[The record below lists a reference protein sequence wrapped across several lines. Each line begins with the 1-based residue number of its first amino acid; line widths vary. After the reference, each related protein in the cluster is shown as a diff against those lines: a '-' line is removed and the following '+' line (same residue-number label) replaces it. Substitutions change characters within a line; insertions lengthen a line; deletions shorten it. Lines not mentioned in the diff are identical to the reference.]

1 MQSTMMSYPLTLP
14 HLLERAGRY
23 FANSEI
29 VSRLPDRSLHRTS
42 YGDFYRRAR
51 ALAMALTQAGLK
63 RGDRVATLMWN
74 HYAHLEAYFG
84 VPVAGGVVHTLNL
97 RLHPDEI
104 AYIVNDAQDRFLI
117 VDDVLL
123 PLFELFKDRVTF
135 HPNAPNTGASGT
147 PPTLE
152 RIFVVPLTGKPIP
165 PGYESYEELLKS
177 AGAPANE
184 APGGNETSAAK
195 ASGAEF
201 CYPELDENEPAAMCY
216 TSGTTGRPPGVV
228 YSHRSIV
235 LHAFS
240 ILLPDSM
247 GASQRDTVMP
257 VVPMFHVLSWGIP
270 HALAMVG
277 SKLVFP
283 GPHLDAESL
292 LDLIEREQVT
302 FAAGVPTLWLAL
314 LQLLERDGGKHK
326 FAPGLQLLV
335 GGSAAPE
342 AMIRGFDRLG
352 IEVVHA
358 WGMTELSPVGTI
370 SRLRAHM
377 RDLPEDERYAVRS
390 TQGTALPFVDLRVV
404 GDGAKEVCC
413 DGKTMGE
420 LQARGPFV
428 TGRYHNRAHDP
439 EKFTA
444 DGWLRTG
451 DVATINADGYIKIC
465 DRTKDLIKSGGEWIS
480 SVDLE
485 NAIMGH
491 PAVAEA
497 AVIAVPHPKW
507 DERPLACIV
516 LKQGA
521 TASAEEIERF
531 IADKFAKWWLPDRYL
546 FMDAIPRTSTGKFLK
561 RALRQRV
568 ASEATTASG
577 KEG

>member
-29 VSRLPDRSLHRTS
+29 VSRLPDRSLHRTT

-51 ALAMALTQAGLK
+51 ALAMALTQAGMK

-97 RLHPDEI
+97 RLHPDDI

-123 PLFELFKDRVTF
+123 PLFEQFKDRVSF
-135 HPNAPNTGASGT
+135 
-147 PPTLE
+147 E
-152 RIFVVPLTGKPIP
+152 RVFVVPLTGKPIP
-165 PGYESYEELLKS
+165 PAYESYEELLKT
-177 AGAPANE
+177 GALANE
-184 APGGNETSAAK
+184 VQGGNGTGTAK
-195 ASGAEF
+195 ASSSEF
-201 CYPELDENEPAAMCY
+201 SYPELDENEPAAMCY

-228 YSHRSIV
+228 FSHRSIV
-235 LHAFS
+235 LHSYS

-247 GASQRDTVMP
+247 GASQCDTVMP

-292 LDLIEREQVT
+292 LELIEGEQVT

-314 LQLLERDGGKHK
+314 LQLLEREAGNHK
-326 FAPGLQLLV
+326 LAPGLQLLV

-342 AMIRGFDRLG
+342 AMIRAYDRLG

-377 RDLPEDERYAVRS
+377 RGLPADERYAVRA

-404 GDGAKEVCC
+404 GGDGRQVLA

-428 TGRYHNRAHDP
+428 TGRYHNRECDP

-451 DVATINADGYIKIC
+451 DVATVNIDGYIKIC

-497 AVIAVPHPKW
+497 AVIAMPHPKW

-521 TASAEEIERF
+521 TASAEDIERF
-531 IADKFAKWWLPDRYL
+531 IADKFAKWWLPDRYM
-546 FMDAIPRTSTGKFLK
+546 FVDAIPRTSTGKFLK
-561 RALRQRV
+561 RALRQRIAAEV
-568 ASEATTASG
+568 TAGQSEPSQ
-577 KEG
+577 

>member
-1 MQSTMMSYPLTLP
+1 MWGNKMQSTMMSYPLTLP

-29 VSRLPDRSLHRTS
+29 VSRLPDRSLHRTT

-51 ALAMALTQAGLK
+51 ALAMALTQAGMK

-97 RLHPDEI
+97 RLHPDDI

-123 PLFELFKDRVTF
+123 PLFEQFKDRVSF
-135 HPNAPNTGASGT
+135 
-147 PPTLE
+147 E
-152 RIFVVPLTGKPIP
+152 RVFVVPLTGKPIP
-165 PGYESYEELLKS
+165 PAYESYEELLKT
-177 AGAPANE
+177 GALANE
-184 APGGNETSAAK
+184 VQGGNGTGTAK
-195 ASGAEF
+195 ASSSEF
-201 CYPELDENEPAAMCY
+201 SYPELDENEPAAMCY

-228 YSHRSIV
+228 FSHRSIV
-235 LHAFS
+235 LHSYS

-247 GASQRDTVMP
+247 GASQCDTVMP

-292 LDLIEREQVT
+292 LELIEGEQVT

-314 LQLLERDGGKHK
+314 LQLLEREAGNHK
-326 FAPGLQLLV
+326 LAPGLQLLV

-342 AMIRGFDRLG
+342 AMIRAYDRLG

-377 RDLPEDERYAVRS
+377 RGLPADERYAVRA

-404 GDGAKEVCC
+404 GGDGRQVLA

-428 TGRYHNRAHDP
+428 TGRYHNRECDP

-451 DVATINADGYIKIC
+451 DVATVNIDGYIKIC

-497 AVIAVPHPKW
+497 AVIAMPHPKW

-521 TASAEEIERF
+521 TASAEDIERF
-531 IADKFAKWWLPDRYL
+531 IADKFAKWWLPDRYM
-546 FMDAIPRTSTGKFLK
+546 FVDAIPRTSTGKFLK
-561 RALRQRV
+561 RALRQRIAAEV
-568 ASEATTASG
+568 TAGQSEPSQ
-577 KEG
+577 

>member
-1 MQSTMMSYPLTLP
+1 MWGNKMQSTMMSYPLTLP

-29 VSRLPDRSLHRTS
+29 VSRLPDRSLHRTT

-51 ALAMALTQAGLK
+51 ALAMALTQAGMK

-97 RLHPDEI
+97 RLHPDDI

-123 PLFELFKDRVTF
+123 PLFEQFKDRVSF
-135 HPNAPNTGASGT
+135 
-147 PPTLE
+147 E
-152 RIFVVPLTGKPIP
+152 RVFVVPLTGKPIP
-165 PGYESYEELLKS
+165 PAYESYEELLKT
-177 AGAPANE
+177 GALANE
-184 APGGNETSAAK
+184 VQGGNGTGTAK
-195 ASGAEF
+195 ASSSEF
-201 CYPELDENEPAAMCY
+201 SYPELDENEPAAMCY

-228 YSHRSIV
+228 FSHRSIV
-235 LHAFS
+235 LHSYS

-247 GASQRDTVMP
+247 GASQCDTVMP

-292 LDLIEREQVT
+292 LELIEGEQVT

-314 LQLLERDGGKHK
+314 LQLLEREAGNHK
-326 FAPGLQLLV
+326 LAPGLQLLV

-342 AMIRGFDRLG
+342 AMIRAYDRLG

-377 RDLPEDERYAVRS
+377 RGLPADERYAVRA

-404 GDGAKEVCC
+404 GGDGRQVLA

-428 TGRYHNRAHDP
+428 TGRYHNRECDP

-451 DVATINADGYIKIC
+451 DVATVNIDGYIKIC

-497 AVIAVPHPKW
+497 AVIAMPHPKW

-521 TASAEEIERF
+521 TASAEDIERF
-531 IADKFAKWWLPDRYL
+531 IADKFAKWWLPDRYM
-546 FMDAIPRTSTGKFLK
+546 FVDAIPRTSTGKFLK
-561 RALRQRV
+561 RALRQRIAAEV
-568 ASEATTASG
+568 TTGQSEPSQ
-577 KEG
+577 

>member
-1 MQSTMMSYPLTLP
+1 MQSTIMTYPLTLP

-23 FANSEI
+23 FAKSEI
-29 VSRLPDRSLHRTS
+29 VSRLPDRSLHRTT

-51 ALAMALTQAGLK
+51 ALATALTQAGMK

-97 RLHPDEI
+97 RLHPEEI

-123 PLFELFKDRVTF
+123 PLFEQFKDRVTIR
-135 HPNAPNTGASGT
+135 PNAPNTGASGA
-147 PPTLE
+147 PSLE

-165 PGYESYEELLKS
+165 PGYESYEELIKPAEEAQEGNG
-177 AGAPANE
+177 AG
-184 APGGNETSAAK
+184 AAK
-195 ASGAEF
+195 ASGAGF
-201 CYPELDENEPAAMCY
+201 DYPELDENEPAAMCY

-228 YSHRSIV
+228 YSHRSLV
-235 LHAFS
+235 LHAYS
-240 ILLPDSM
+240 ILMPDSM
-247 GASQRDTVMP
+247 GIAQRDTMMP

-270 HALAMVG
+270 HAMAIVG
-277 SKLVFP
+277 AKLVFP
-283 GPHLDAESL
+283 GPYLDAESL
-292 LDLIEREQVT
+292 LQLLEGERVT

-314 LQLLERDGGKHK
+314 LQLLEREAGKHK
-326 FAPGLQLLV
+326 LVAGLQLLV

-342 AMIRGFDRLG
+342 AMIRGYDRHG

-377 RDLPEDERYAVRS
+377 RDWPEDERYAVRA

-404 GDGAKEVCC
+404 NDSGKEVRA

-420 LQARGPFV
+420 LQARGPCV
-428 TGRYHNRAHDP
+428 TGSYHNRERDP

-497 AVIAVPHPKW
+497 AVVAMPHPKW

-521 TASAEEIERF
+521 KASAEEIEHF
-531 IADKFAKWWLPDRYL
+531 IADKFASWWLPDRYL
-546 FMDAIPRTSTGKFLK
+546 FLDAIPRTSTGKFLK

-568 ASEATTASG
+568 ADEVTTEEG
-577 KEG
+577 KFSR